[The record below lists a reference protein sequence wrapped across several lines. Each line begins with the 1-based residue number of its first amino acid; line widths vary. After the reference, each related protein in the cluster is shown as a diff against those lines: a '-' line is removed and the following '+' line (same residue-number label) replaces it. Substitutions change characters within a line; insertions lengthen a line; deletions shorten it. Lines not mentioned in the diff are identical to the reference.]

1 MKTENYTDQIAAKNT
16 VDETPRIYV
25 ACLASYNAGILH
37 GRWIDCD
44 QGEDYIE
51 EETAAMLKEST
62 QQFAEEWAI
71 HDHQFM
77 GPITESTDFA
87 TCAEI
92 GYAVST
98 ASDSAAFLVW
108 LDYQN
113 IQDIGAV
120 TGDHLIMDFDEQYH
134 GLHDS
139 PKDFAYDLYIDQ
151 YHENELGP
159 LANHIDWES
168 VWNDLRCGGKF
179 YSVHSSRHGG
189 HYIFSHS

>member
-1 MKTENYTDQIAAKNT
+1 MKTREQISIERKKA
-16 VDETPRIYV
+16 VDTTPRIYV

-44 QGEDYIE
+44 QGEDHII
-51 EETAAMLKEST
+51 EETAAMLKQST

-77 GPITESTDFA
+77 GPVTESTDFA

-98 ASDSAAFLVW
+98 ASDSDAFLAW
-108 LDYQN
+108 LDNQN
-113 IQDIGAV
+113 IMDIGAV

-168 VWNDLRCGGKF
+168 VWNDLRCGGDY
-179 YSVHSSRHGG
+179 YSVRANGG
-189 HYIFSHS
+189 VYIFSHS